1 MVATADVAAAFAG
14 LSGVWRLSRDIPG
27 QGRMSGEAV
36 FTPGADSTVWRYR
49 ETGVLDLPDGRRLDV
64 FRAYTWRLLDDGRI
78 AIDFA
83 DGATS
88 GARFVTLDFAA
99 DEAGGLQAA
108 DSHLCGADLYQAIIR
123 LDLPQAFSTDIRV
136 RGPRKDYRAITT
148 CRRPHLPADP
158 VSLPS

>member
-1 MVATADVAAAFAG
+1 MDVAAAFAG
-14 LSGVWRLSRDIPG
+14 LAGLWRLAREIPD

-36 FTPGADSTVWRYR
+36 FTQGDDRRALQYR
-49 ETGVLDLPDGRRLDV
+49 ETGTLELPDGRRLDV
-64 FRAYTWRLLDDGRI
+64 FRAYTWRLLGDGRI

-83 DGATS
+83 DGATP

-108 DSHLCGADLYQAIIR
+108 DSHLCGADLYEATIR

-136 RGPRKDYRAITT
+136 RGPRKDYRAITR
-148 CRRPHLPADP
+148 CHR
-158 VSLPS
+158 S